1 MDGGIVVFWEERM
14 RLPNW
19 NSPNHPR
26 SCLRSQKG
34 QRQHE
39 EDTMPGRPDHGCFQ
53 EKRKVGMVRWP
64 HRCHA
69 CLESLHS
76 YTRTQDF
83 PTRML
88 QPGQGGVG
96 GRGFLLRPFWDQ
108 GINFI
113 PFPEPGASEPL
124 CLSEGPG
131 MDGGSGDQPG
141 EEASGG
147 WARRGPGKGVGAARK
162 HLLAWVPT
170 TLVTS
175 QEPITSLHCL
185 NQVELGFSV
194 TRHYKQSNHALI

>member
-113 PFPEPGASEPL
+113 PFPELALTWGIRAPLPQWGARDGWWLRRPAWGRGIGGLSKAWSRERCWSRKKASLGLSPHHTCYIPGANNVPALSEP
-124 CLSEGPG
+124 S
-131 MDGGSGDQPG
+131 
-141 EEASGG
+141 
-147 WARRGPGKGVGAARK
+147 RVGFFCDSP
-162 HLLAWVPT
+162 L
-170 TLVTS
+170 
-175 QEPITSLHCL
+175 
-185 NQVELGFSV
+185 
-194 TRHYKQSNHALI
+194 